1 MICSD
6 RIFGLVASLLA
17 LAYIAGATQ
26 IQTSFLADPVGPK
39 TFPIMIGVVGAIS
52 GMFMVL
58 RPDPEPDWPALRTI
72 GALAFAVLVLVG
84 YAYALKPGGFLLPTA
99 VAAGILSVKMYNKLL
114 QKEITGIGLSIGLFI
129 IFKFALGLGLVA
141 FPKGLIG

>member
-1 MICSD
+1 VISSD

-99 VAAGILSVKMYNKLL
+99 VTAGILSYQISPKAGPAA
-114 QKEITGIGLSIGLFI
+114 IAGIGLSIGLFI